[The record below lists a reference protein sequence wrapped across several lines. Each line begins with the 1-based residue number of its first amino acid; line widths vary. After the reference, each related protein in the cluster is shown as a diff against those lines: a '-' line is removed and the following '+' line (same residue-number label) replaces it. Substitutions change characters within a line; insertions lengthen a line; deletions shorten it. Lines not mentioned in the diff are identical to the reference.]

1 MQIEIVTT
9 ACSQAESQCVYTM
22 ENVIDKMARLGLK
35 LETIE
40 KRLEKIESRQDALST
55 DSLDALRTPMVVFR
69 IQLNKYLGRVTTGT
83 VIKFDQVDLNL
94 GNAYND
100 GYFTAPFN
108 GTYIFSMVL
117 GNPSGK
123 QGAFFMRKNGVG
135 IEYAIA
141 GHTTGWNIGG
151 VSTVAFLDVG
161 DRVWVTGEGHVSG
174 ANADRYHTG
183 FSGMLVNSY

>member
-1 MQIEIVTT
+1 
-9 ACSQAESQCVYTM
+9 M
-22 ENVIDKMARLGLK
+22 ENVLDRIARLGSK

-55 DSLDALRTPMVVFR
+55 GCIEDTKVVFR
-69 IQLNKYLGRVTTGT
+69 IQLSKNLGIVASGT

-94 GNAYND
+94 GNAYNNIS
-100 GYFTAPFN
+100 GYFTAPYK

-123 QGAFFMRKNGVG
+123 AGAFFMRKNGVG

-141 GHTTGWNIGG
+141 GHTTGWNMGG

-174 ANADRYHTG
+174 AYAVSRYHTG

>member
-1 MQIEIVTT
+1 MLVTT
-9 ACSQAESQCVYTM
+9 SSSQAESQCVYTM
-22 ENVIDKMARLGLK
+22 ENVLDRIARLGSK

-55 DSLDALRTPMVVFR
+55 DILDALRTPKVVFR
-69 IQLNKYLGRVTTGT
+69 IQLSKNLGTVTTGT

-100 GYFTAPFN
+100 GFFTAPYK

-123 QGAFFMRKNGVG
+123 PGTFFMRKNGVR

-174 ANADRYHTG
+174 AYADSRYHTG